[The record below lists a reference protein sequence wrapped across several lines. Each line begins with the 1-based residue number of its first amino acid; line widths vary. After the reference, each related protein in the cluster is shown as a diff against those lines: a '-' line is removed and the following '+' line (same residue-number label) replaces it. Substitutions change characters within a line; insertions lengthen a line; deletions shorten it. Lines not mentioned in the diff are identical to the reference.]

1 MSVWGKWFES
11 IADIKAVKG
20 VFNQGGREIIAT
32 GTKGIPFG
40 KDSFT
45 GFTII
50 KAE

>member
-1 MSVWGKWFES
+1 MSAWGKWFES
-11 IADIKAVKG
+11 IADIKVVKG
-20 VFNQGGREIIAT
+20 GFNQAGREIIAT
-32 GTKGIPFG
+32 GPKGLPFR